1 MPLAVI
7 GDSQAVVAAGLA
19 SHCSGRTV
27 LIGPG
32 PGRTR
37 GAVRIAGLSSGPIDV
52 CVVDRPTADVYVAV
66 TTSGG
71 LESLL
76 GEHRELL
83 AGRVLL
89 VAPGGFGAVVRVRR
103 LFEQW
108 GVEPPVVAE
117 ATGFPALGGGEGT
130 VALRGIKR
138 SMPLAGIDRAATEEV
153 HRALRGYLPD
163 LVPSDLATTSLSNT
177 NHLLH
182 PVITLLNADRVIG
195 GEAFL
200 LYRDGRLPELAA
212 RLEAADAERVALV
225 ESLGGEP
232 LSITDWLLRFYGD
245 QGMTGRTIGECLASF
260 PGFGDVPAPPS
271 PEYRYLTDDVPYGLA
286 GYAAVAERLGIDV
299 PRINSVIT
307 AAEELLG
314 RPLRAEISSVVD
326 PFLEAAA
333 PAAGTG
339 GWARRP
345 VELSSIRS
353 GSIRKDCDVVGTE

>member
-7 GDSQAVVAAGLA
+7 GDSQAVVVAGLA

-27 LIGPG
+27 LLGPG

-37 GAVRIAGLSSGPIDV
+37 GAVRIEGLSSGPIDV
-52 CVVDRPTADVYVAV
+52 CVIDRPTADVYVAV
-66 TTSGG
+66 TTSGR

-76 GEHRELL
+76 SEHRQLL

-89 VAPGGFGAVVRVRR
+89 LAPGGFGAVVRVRR
-103 LFEQW
+103 LFEEW
-108 GVEPPVVAE
+108 GVAPPVVAE

-138 SMPLAGIDRAATEEV
+138 SMPMAGIDAEATDEV
-153 HRALRGYLPD
+153 HRALSGYLPD
-163 LVPSDLATTSLSNT
+163 LVSSDLATTSLSNT

-182 PVITLLNADRVIG
+182 PVITLLNADRIVD

-200 LYRDGRLPELAA
+200 LYRDGRLADLVA
-212 RLEAADAERVALV
+212 RLEAADAERLALV
-225 ESLGGEP
+225 EELGGES
-232 LSITDWLLRFYGD
+232 LSITEWLLRFYAD
-245 QGMTGRTIGECLASF
+245 QGMTGSTIDECLASF
-260 PGFGDVPAPPS
+260 PGFSDVPSPPS
-271 PEYRYLTDDVPYGLA
+271 PDYRYLTDDVPYGLA

-307 AAEELLG
+307 AAEDLLG

-333 PAAGTG
+333 PASAAG
-339 GWARRP
+339 GWARRR
-345 VELSSIRS
+345 VESR
-353 GSIRKDCDVVGTE
+353 SIRKDCDVVGTE